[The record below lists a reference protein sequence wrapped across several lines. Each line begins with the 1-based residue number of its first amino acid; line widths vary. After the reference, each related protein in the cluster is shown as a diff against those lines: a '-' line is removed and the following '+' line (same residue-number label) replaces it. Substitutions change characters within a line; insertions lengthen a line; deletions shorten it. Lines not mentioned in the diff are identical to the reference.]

1 LKGLDKVTDI
11 IALYSEVEEAY
22 PRVAES
28 TTRNAFAEK
37 VATLYFHVL
46 EFLFKATCYFD
57 LTTPQR
63 VIRNVPKLDDW
74 DSDLKQISDLDESCR
89 RLAAALALEDQR
101 KGSKNLVDVL
111 ERLQASRQKLEAKD
125 WDTIRREYSSHK

>member
-22 PRVAES
+22 LRVAES

-63 VIRNVPKLDDW
+63 LIRNMPKLDDW

-89 RLAAALALEDQR
+89 RLEDQR
-101 KGSKNLVDVL
+101 KGSKILVDVL

-125 WDTIRREYSSHK
+125 WDTIRREYGSHK